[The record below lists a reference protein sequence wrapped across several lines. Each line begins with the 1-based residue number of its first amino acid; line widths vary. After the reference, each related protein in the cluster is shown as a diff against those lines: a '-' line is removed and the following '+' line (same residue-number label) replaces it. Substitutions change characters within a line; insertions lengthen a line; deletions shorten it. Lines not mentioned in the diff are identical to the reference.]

1 MNKRY
6 IQLFLFLIIILMAS
20 IFYLKYLAPEKN
32 TNKIDLKS
40 TNNQTVDE
48 DQNNLIKNLK
58 YNVKFN
64 NKNEYIIESKESELS
79 YKNNKEIVIMK
90 NVIAK
95 IIEQNGAILLI
106 TADYA
111 NFDSSTYDTEF
122 LTNVLVKYT
131 DNSISSDNLR
141 LDFTQNIIKI
151 YNNVVYQGLQGTIKT
166 DNVTINLITKNA
178 KIFMND
184 SNTKV
189 GVISN

>member
-6 IQLFLFLIIILMAS
+6 IQLFLLFIIILIAS
-20 IFYLKYLAPEKN
+20 IFYLKYLMPEKN
-32 TNKIDLKS
+32 TKKIDLKS
-40 TNNQTVDE
+40 TDNQTIDE

-64 NKNEYIIESKESELS
+64 NENEYIIQSKESELS
-79 YKNNKEIVIMK
+79 YKDDKEIVIMK

-95 IIEQNGAILLI
+95 IIEQNGAVLLI

>member
-6 IQLFLFLIIILMAS
+6 IQLFLFLILFLIAL
-20 IFYLKYLAPEKN
+20 IFYLKYLVPEKN
-32 TNKIDLKS
+32 TKKIDLKTS
-40 TNNQTVDE
+40 NNQILDE

-58 YNVKFN
+58 YNIKFN
-64 NKNEYIIESKESELS
+64 NNNEYIIESKESELS
-79 YKNNKEIVIMK
+79 YENNKEIVIMK
-90 NVIAK
+90 KVIAK
-95 IIEQNGAILLI
+95 IIEQNGAIMII

-122 LTNVLVKYT
+122 HTNVLVKYT

-141 LDFTQNIIKI
+141 LDFTQNIINI

-166 DNVTINLITKNA
+166 DNAIINLISKDA
-178 KIFMND
+178 KIFMNN

-189 GVISN
+189 GIISN

>member
-58 YNVKFN
+58 YNIKFN

-90 NVIAK
+90 NVLAK

-122 LTNVLVKYT
+122 NTNVLVTYT
-131 DNSISSDNLR
+131 DNLISSDNLR

-151 YNNVVYQGLQGTIKT
+151 YNNVVYQGLKGTIKT

>member
-1 MNKRY
+1 M
-6 IQLFLFLIIILMAS
+6 
-20 IFYLKYLAPEKN
+20 PEKN
-32 TNKIDLKS
+32 TKTIDLKS
-40 TNNQTVDE
+40 TNNQTIDE

-79 YKNNKEIVIMK
+79 YKDGKEIVIMR

-95 IIEQNGAILLI
+95 IIEQNGAIFLI

>member
-90 NVIAK
+90 NVLAK

-122 LTNVLVKYT
+122 HTNVLVTYT
-131 DNSISSDNLR
+131 DNLISSDNLR

-151 YNNVVYQGLQGTIKT
+151 YNNVVYQGLKGTIKT